1 MPAIDPIA
9 LGQCRTCHAE
19 LCHIPGRHSS
29 PGYLTCPNAHG
40 RLLLPG
46 IVIATP
52 VHRAGYGTW
61 LRLAGGYGI
70 AHAATRQPKP
80 DANILVA
87 KISAQRA
94 HALGATTAFVVPVL
108 GRIYRCPARL
118 VYAGPN
124 DRCQRCHAPCCSA
137 PIRRKSPA
145 NAKPRLLCPA
155 CREQIRGQYVYATEP
170 IRCKPTRASV
180 PQSS

>member
-1 MPAIDPIA
+1 MIDPIA
-9 LGQCRTCHAE
+9 LGQCRTCRAE
-19 LCHIPGRHSS
+19 LCHVPGHRNSL
-29 PGYLTCPNAHG
+29 GYLTCPNAHG

-46 IVIATP
+46 IAIATP

-61 LRLAGGYGI
+61 FRLAGGYGI
-70 AHAATRQPKP
+70 AYATSREPKP
-80 DANILVA
+80 HDHILAA
-87 KISAQRA
+87 KISRMRA
-94 HALGATTAFVVPVL
+94 YALGATTAFVLPTL

-124 DRCQRCHAPCCSA
+124 DRCQRCQAICLTAPV
-137 PIRRKSPA
+137 RRKAPA

-155 CREQIRGQYVYATEP
+155 CREHMRGQYVYATEP
-170 IRCKPTRASV
+170 LRCKPIRESV